1 MKERS
6 AKQLANDARLREMA
20 KARAKAPVEDK
31 EDHIA
36 EEQSVTDLQRQ
47 VKEMQQNMDAM
58 RQMMMQS
65 QNNGSGV
72 QMNQRGELIGEWEKY
87 VIDPANYPDP
97 TPRLRKESRLQPLAF
112 DYNYEMEYEVGRT
125 NYQTLTGK
133 NMVEPK
139 FRIVLN
145 RIVLNDQGEQTDK
158 RYIARKMIFFEDPEA
173 ALVIARENGLE
184 VDKSDEKLFLNEM
197 RYLRIRDWLFDIF
210 WPKPAD
216 EMGRIKEEII
226 GGTIVQVFTKSSEDS
241 SSIPFDKLESKL
253 RG

>member
-1 MKERS
+1 
-6 AKQLANDARLREMA
+6 
-20 KARAKAPVEDK
+20 
-31 EDHIA
+31 
-36 EEQSVTDLQRQ
+36 
-47 VKEMQQNMDAM
+47 
-58 RQMMMQS
+58 
-65 QNNGSGV
+65 
-72 QMNQRGELIGEWEKY
+72 
-87 VIDPANYPDP
+87 
-97 TPRLRKESRLQPLAF
+97 
-112 DYNYEMEYEVGRT
+112 MEYEVGRT